1 MKKHCPL
8 LYISLAVLTT
18 LVAADSVARKRRER
32 IGDRAPREWD
42 GSDHP
47 PKS

>member
-18 LVAADSVARKRRER
+18 LVAADSVGAQTDVNELAIER
-32 IGDRAPREWD
+32 LENGMEVT
-42 GSDHP
+42 P